1 MSKRLQG
8 LWLLLVA
15 FTVFQTTLSLDF
27 KYYSYNEMYATV
39 RNITSGCKE
48 ISRVYT
54 IGKTVQGRDLV
65 VVEFSDNP
73 GKHEILEPEFKYV
86 GNMHGNEVIGKEL
99 LLHLV
104 NEICTTY
111 KRNSTIMNLVR
122 NTRIHILITMNP
134 DGFMAA
140 KEGMCVGVTG
150 RPNANGFDLNRNF
163 PDPFYSRTYPIQPET
178 EAIMKWLKAYPF
190 VLSANLHGGAIVA
203 NYPYDNYRN
212 GKGTSG
218 FYAKSPD
225 DTFYRHIST
234 VYAEHN
240 ARMRSGTACSGDNF
254 PGGITNGAHWYSLAG
269 GMQDYNYRYTNCFE
283 ITLELSCCKYPSN
296 TTLKTFW
303 DENKES
309 LIAYMQQVHSGVKGL
324 VTKNNVTL
332 ENAVVRV
339 TKIDKT
345 VNTTK
350 DGEYWRL
357 LPPGRYEMSVENCVK
372 MVTVRKG
379 QVARLDF
386 ELAQCSTNGVVTLAK
401 GSAPFSLGTI
411 LVTVYRLLL

>member
-1 MSKRLQG
+1 MDKQYCFLFFIYPGQLLWYQRSVCRIVFHFNFFLVIDDSLANTQSHKMSKRLQG

-27 KYYSYNEMYATV
+27 KYYSYNEMFAAV
-39 RNITSGCKE
+39 RNITSSCKE

-111 KRNSTIMNLVR
+111 KRNNTIMNLVKS
-122 NTRIHILITMNP
+122 TRIHILITMNP

-150 RPNANGFDLNRNF
+150 RQNANGFDLNRNF

-203 NYPYDNYRN
+203 NYPYDNYQN

-218 FYAKSPD
+218 IYAKSPD
-225 DTFYRHIST
+225 DAFYR
-234 VYAEHN
+234 
-240 ARMRSGTACSGDNF
+240 
-254 PGGITNGAHWYSLAG
+254 
-269 GMQDYNYRYTNCFE
+269 
-283 ITLELSCCKYPSN
+283 
-296 TTLKTFW
+296 
-303 DENKES
+303 
-309 LIAYMQQVHSGVKGL
+309 
-324 VTKNNVTL
+324 
-332 ENAVVRV
+332 
-339 TKIDKT
+339 
-345 VNTTK
+345 
-350 DGEYWRL
+350 
-357 LPPGRYEMSVENCVK
+357 
-372 MVTVRKG
+372 
-379 QVARLDF
+379 
-386 ELAQCSTNGVVTLAK
+386 
-401 GSAPFSLGTI
+401 
-411 LVTVYRLLL
+411 